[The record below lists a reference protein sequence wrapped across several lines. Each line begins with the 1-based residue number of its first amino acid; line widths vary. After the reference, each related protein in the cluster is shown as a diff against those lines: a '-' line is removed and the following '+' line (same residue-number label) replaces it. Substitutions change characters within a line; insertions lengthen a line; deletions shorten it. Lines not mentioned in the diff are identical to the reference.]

1 MPHKVNPID
10 FENAEGNLGVANAL
24 LRHFADKLPISRWQ
38 RDLTDSTVLRNV
50 GVALAHALIGWR
62 ALERGLT
69 KIEASPATLAADI
82 DDAWEVLGEAVQTV
96 LRAAG
101 VPNGY
106 ERLKDLT
113 RGQAIDE
120 RSLGA
125 FIETL
130 PISAD
135 DKKRLRQLSPKD
147 YTGLAAKL
155 ARDI

>member
-1 MPHKVNPID
+1 M
-10 FENAEGNLGVANAL
+10 
-24 LRHFADKLPISRWQ
+24 
-38 RDLTDSTVLRNV
+38 
-50 GVALAHALIGWR
+50 
-62 ALERGLT
+62 
-69 KIEASPATLAADI
+69 
-82 DDAWEVLGEAVQTV
+82 LGEAVQTV

-113 RGQAIDE
+113 RGQAIDG

-125 FIETL
+125 FIDTL
-130 PISAD
+130 PVSAE
-135 DKKRLRQLSPKD
+135 DKQRLKALSPKD